1 MSKQFDIK
9 NNPYDV
15 LLSKSIKD
23 EKILEQVKNWDK
35 KTTEYLI
42 NHYGEN
48 SKDIISNIRKF
59 EEYKIFEEN
68 QNKIE
73 IKNLIFAFKTE
84 FLIPYLDV
92 YKGNTEMFST
102 IEVMSLGDVN
112 DIEKAISELDG

>member
-48 SKDIISNIRKF
+48 SNDIISNIRKF

-84 FLIPYLDV
+84 FLIPYIDV